1 MEWPLNFKKIEAR
14 LLLYVAQTVKSRMSI
29 EAKHLPPMSS
39 AYMRGLKAKTDKEN
53 DILRAIK
60 INNIVVEIYKRAEQY
75 AATHEERYYE
85 WNINNGDSTTPFNIP
100 YIIEGLEPLFPDC
113 LVEHR
118 MIVETVD
125 GKKYEI
131 SNMGEDEL
139 SKLRINNQRE
149 VIAID
154 WS

>member
-1 MEWPLNFKKIEAR
+1 
-14 LLLYVAQTVKSRMSI
+14 MSI
-29 EAKHLPPMSS
+29 NAADLPPMPVG
-39 AYMRGLKAKTDKEN
+39 YMRGLKAKTDKEN
-53 DILRAIK
+53 EIHRAVK
-60 INNIVVEIYKRAEQY
+60 VNNIVVEIYRRAFEY
-75 AATHEERYYE
+75 AATHADRSFE
-85 WNINNGDSTTPFNIP
+85 WNTDNGDSSFVLFNIIE
-100 YIIEGLEPLFPDC
+100 IIEGLEPLFPGC

-118 MIVETVD
+118 MIVETTD

-139 SKLRINNQRE
+139 SKLHINCQRE

>member
-1 MEWPLNFKKIEAR
+1 
-14 LLLYVAQTVKSRMSI
+14 MSLKA
-29 EAKHLPPMSS
+29 ENLPPMSVET
-39 AYMRGLKAKTDKEN
+39 MRGLKAKRDKEEE
-53 DILRAIK
+53 IRRAAK
-60 INNIVVEIYKRAEQY
+60 VNNIVVDIYERVVEY
-75 AATHEERYYE
+75 AATHMKRSYE
-85 WNINNGDSTTPFNIP
+85 WNTDNVDSSFVLFNIIE
-100 YIIEGLEPLFPDC
+100 IIEGLEPLFTGC

-118 MIVETVD
+118 MIVETTD

-139 SKLRINNQRE
+139 SKLHIYVKRE